1 MSEELKVKLDVFE
14 GPLDLLL
21 HLIQTLEID
30 IYDIPIAEI
39 TTQYMNYI
47 DTMTILQLDVAGD
60 YIVMAA
66 TLMSIK
72 SQMLLPIEDVTH
84 DDLEMDYEV
93 EDPREALVQQLLE
106 YKKYKVA
113 ATVLHEK
120 EAERQHYFSR
130 PPTNLDDFKEE
141 VPPLEPNQVNTLDL
155 FLAFHDMIERQK
167 KRLPR
172 HTTVQSENRTIE
184 EQMTRVLEKVKT
196 ASASEAVRFD
206 DLFDVFTRPEIVTT
220 FMAVLELIKTKEIVV
235 RQSEAF
241 QPIYVFQHSENE
253 ETELRSEID
262 DTAR

>member
-106 YKKYKVA
+106 
-113 ATVLHEK
+113 
-120 EAERQHYFSR
+120 
-130 PPTNLDDFKEE
+130 
-141 VPPLEPNQVNTLDL
+141 
-155 FLAFHDMIERQK
+155 
-167 KRLPR
+167 
-172 HTTVQSENRTIE
+172 
-184 EQMTRVLEKVKT
+184 
-196 ASASEAVRFD
+196 
-206 DLFDVFTRPEIVTT
+206 
-220 FMAVLELIKTKEIVV
+220 
-235 RQSEAF
+235 
-241 QPIYVFQHSENE
+241 
-253 ETELRSEID
+253 
-262 DTAR
+262 